1 MKQLN
6 VPEEMKVTIDF
17 TKPDIPESVKAFRPL
32 LFHDGNAYC
41 CVLGPDPQAGVFGC
55 GETPEKALKDWDV
68 HLKERQLSKDQNDE
82 VARYIKDTLN
92 TSKDKVW

>member
-6 VPEEMKVTIDF
+6 VPEEMKVSIDF
-17 TKPDIPESVKAFRPL
+17 TKSDIPESVKAFRPL

-55 GETPEKALKDWDV
+55 GDTPEQALEDWDV